1 MVYVVSVDE
10 DVVLAPH
17 YSEHDGLWLRPQARA
32 PALLLVWPSC
42 LPGPARGDYG
52 CGTYGDSNAFALPR
66 RSRGT
71 ISCPWQACM

>member
-32 PALLLVWPSC
+32 PARLLVWPSC
-42 LPGPARGDYG
+42 LPGPCTR
-52 CGTYGDSNAFALPR
+52 
-66 RSRGT
+66 
-71 ISCPWQACM
+71 